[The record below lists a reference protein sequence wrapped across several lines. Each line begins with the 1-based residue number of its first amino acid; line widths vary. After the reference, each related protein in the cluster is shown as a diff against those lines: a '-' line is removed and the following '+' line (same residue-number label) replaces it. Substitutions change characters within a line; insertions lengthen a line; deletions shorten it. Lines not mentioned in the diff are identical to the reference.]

1 MDRETKKKLD
11 LFSIVCLIIAVYF
24 SLYSNYSFAIY
35 RDFSVETINENVKEA
50 KQNAKKRND
59 VDAKNKNRESC
70 GKNFEEGS
78 ICAQNGTVLMDA
90 CSGEILFEKGDEKIA
105 QMASTTKIMTCVL
118 ALENIKDMERF
129 YKVNREAI
137 EVEGTSMGL
146 KKGDFVNMNGLIV
159 GMLLLSG
166 NDAANETAIRVVK
179 ELIERGTIKLD
190 EEEKKEMTT
199 KKYIEKF
206 VELMN
211 SKALELGLKNTKF
224 SSPSGLGPEDV
235 LYSDKYK
242 KNETTAKE
250 LAILA
255 RYAMQNS
262 VFRKVCGSVRS
273 TVEILHEKKGKTKKE
288 KRTYYNSNR
297 LIKKGSGFF
306 YKNATGIKTG
316 FTKEAGRCLVASA
329 KKDGVELIAV
339 VLKDKE
345 DWVDCINMFEYGFSK
360 YEKIDVTKK
369 IPEKDRVEKKK
380 FKVIGLEGTD
390 RYFTVKVE
398 KPIKY
403 SVLKNRLETVEFKTK
418 IRMNPVWFNVKE
430 DEKVGKIEYYM
441 LTKHKKGEQTEKLIG
456 TANLL
461 CESVF

>member
-1 MDRETKKKLD
+1 
-11 LFSIVCLIIAVYF
+11 
-24 SLYSNYSFAIY
+24 
-35 RDFSVETINENVKEA
+35 
-50 KQNAKKRND
+50 
-59 VDAKNKNRESC
+59 
-70 GKNFEEGS
+70 
-78 ICAQNGTVLMDA
+78 
-90 CSGEILFEKGDEKIA
+90 
-105 QMASTTKIMTCVL
+105 MTCVL